1 MKEPIK
7 IALPKGRLLAD
18 TAFLL
23 KNAGW
28 EISDY
33 KEGTRL
39 YNLKSDRFN
48 SLTAKIF
55 HEKDIPIQVSIGNYD
70 LGICGLDWI
79 EELISKYPGSSII
92 KIKDLGYGVGKLVMG
107 SSLLNRCTK
116 SEMRN
121 RFDIIRI
128 ASEYPNLAESFAAKN
143 RIKRFSIIPLWGAAE
158 VYPPENAEMVLVSY
172 DKSFSDNLYP
182 LDNVMDY
189 SSYLIANKHSWETKD
204 ISYLLSSLEKVEN
217 IYRNNFPIPITTKPN
232 KQSKTHR
239 YDIKSNTVRIALPD
253 GHQQKPTAEFLA
265 KAGIVLDDY
274 TSLGDNR
281 RPSSDI
287 SGVTFKVIRPQDIPL
302 QLANGN
308 FDMAITGRDW
318 LLNHLYQFP
327 SSPVVELL
335 DLKYGRV
342 KIVAVVS
349 NEVTV
354 SDPQTLR
361 RFWKDKKLP
370 LRLASE
376 YVNIA
381 DRYARDNHLGMYRVI
396 PTWGA
401 TEAFLPIDADLL
413 IENTE
418 TGQTLA
424 RHNLKIIDTLFE
436 STACLIGYNNAN
448 TNPVK
453 KSIMNK
459 IIGKLNMVIKAR

>member
-18 TAFLL
+18 TASLL
-23 KNAGW
+23 KDADWGIN
-28 EISDY
+28 DY

-39 YNLKSDRFN
+39 YNLKSDRFTN
-48 SLTAKIF
+48 LTAKIF

-79 EELISKYPGSSII
+79 EELTSKYPGSSII
-92 KIKDLGYGVGKLVMG
+92 KIKDLGYGAGKLVMG
-107 SSLLNRCTK
+107 SSLLNRYTM

-121 RFDIIRI
+121 SFDIIRI

-158 VYPPENAEMVLVSY
+158 VYPPENSDMVLTSY
-172 DKSFSDNLYP
+172 DKTFLDNLCP

-189 SSYLIANKHSWETKD
+189 NSYLIANRHSWESKD
-204 ISYLLSSLEKVEN
+204 TSYLLSSLEKVEK
-217 IYRNNFPIPITTKPN
+217 IYQKNLPVPIPIIPKYR
-232 KQSKTHR
+232 SKTHR
-239 YDIKSNTVRIALPD
+239 YEIEADIVRIALPD
-253 GHQQKPTAEFLA
+253 GHQQKPTAEFLS
-265 KAGIVLDDY
+265 KAGIILDDY
-274 TSLGDNR
+274 SFSGNNR
-281 RPSSDI
+281 RPRSDI
-287 SGVTFKVIRPQDIPL
+287 NNVTFKVIRPQDIPL
-302 QLANGN
+302 QIANGN
-308 FDMAITGRDW
+308 FDLAITGKDW
-318 LLNHLYQFP
+318 LRNHLYQFP
-327 SSPVVELL
+327 TSPVLELL

-342 KIVAVVS
+342 KIVAVVT
-349 NEVTV
+349 NEVAV

-361 RFWKDKKLP
+361 RYWKDKKLP
-370 LRLASE
+370 MRLASE

-401 TEAFLPIDADLL
+401 TEAFLPVDADLL

-436 STACLIGYNNAN
+436 STACLIGYDGSKQ
-448 TNPVK
+448 NPVK
-453 KSIMNK
+453 QSIINN
-459 IIGKLNMVIKAR
+459 IIEKLNMFIKAG